1 MVVVVKSVKEQVWVE
16 VVHSVMVTVVTGRG
30 QQLEQAHVS
39 AGAAAAP
46 ASGRPAKARLARISS
61 KMIISRPGM
70 EILGSSDMAGLQPWQ
85 SVRSAGYEVGA

>member
-1 MVVVVKSVKEQVWVE
+1 MMVVVVKSVKEQVWVE

-46 ASGRPAKARLARISS
+46 ASGRPPKARLAKTTSNMS
-61 KMIISRPGM
+61 ISRPGM
-70 EILGSSDMAGLQPWQ
+70 EILGRGGMAGLLP
-85 SVRSAGYEVGA
+85 